1 MGAAVAAPDA
11 EAEGRV
17 DAEDPDGLGEADSGT
32 HALSPS
38 VSSVAPASAATGR
51 RRRRRGVVMS
61 FRIRGARRR
70 RGGLARLGLTTVSLD
85 SAAPDIT
92 RTRRTYSYLGPAGT
106 FTEAAL
112 SQVPEARDQ
121 IWRPVRNV
129 GEALADVVEGRSDAA
144 MIAIENSVDG
154 GVSTAQDALAT
165 MPGLRIVGEYL
176 VPVNFVLVARPGT
189 RLEDVKL
196 LAAHPVA
203 YAQCLRWLS
212 AELPEHAHLPAASNV
227 AAAVGIVDGLSDAD
241 AAIAPPGILDHYD
254 LELLA
259 ERIGDNA
266 NAVTRFVLVS
276 RTAPA
281 PAPTGADKTSLIVEL
296 PEEYPGALLEL
307 LEQFATRGIN
317 LSLLA
322 SRPIGD
328 ALGRYRF
335 VIDAD
340 GHVQDERMAD
350 ALLGLRRFS
359 PKVIY
364 LGSYPRADRAIVHYP
379 ERYSDDVFI
388 EARDWLRGLISGEP
402 DA

>member
-1 MGAAVAAPDA
+1 MTPVSTDPAAP
-11 EAEGRV
+11 V
-17 DAEDPDGLGEADSGT
+17 
-32 HALSPS
+32 
-38 VSSVAPASAATGR
+38 
-51 RRRRRGVVMS
+51 
-61 FRIRGARRR
+61 
-70 RGGLARLGLTTVSLD
+70 
-85 SAAPDIT
+85 
-92 RTRRTYSYLGPAGT
+92 RRTYSYLGPAGT

-121 IWRPVRNV
+121 IWKPVRNV

-176 VPVNFVLVARPGT
+176 VPVDFVLVSRPGQ
-189 RLEDVKL
+189 RLEDVSL
-196 LAAHPVA
+196 VAAHPVA

-212 AELPEHAHLPAASNV
+212 VHLPEHAHIPAASNV
-227 AAAVGIVDGLSDAD
+227 SSAVGIVDGISDAD
-241 AAIAPPGILDHYD
+241 AAIAPPGILEHYD

-259 ERIGDNA
+259 EHIGDNES
-266 NAVTRFVLVS
+266 AVTRFVLVS
-276 RTAPA
+276 RTVAPA
-281 PAPTGADKTSLIVEL
+281 EPTGADKTSLIVEL
-296 PEEYPGALLEL
+296 PEDHPGALLEL

-359 PKVIY
+359 PKVIF
-364 LGSYPRADRAIVHYP
+364 LGSYPRADRAIVRYP
-379 ERYSDDVFI
+379 QRYSDDVFV

-402 DA
+402 EI